1 MELMTPLWPEVV
13 VGMAIT
19 FERIGEMLGQDH
31 DLALLLKTLEANVNI
46 CPDPVQRSLIRA
58 LANQRR
64 SDLQTAARILGRRV
78 FAEEPKSITGRLD
91 AYWESREP
99 DSLSALNAV
108 SLS

>member
-31 DLALLLKTLEANVNI
+31 DLALLMRTLDENVNI

-64 SDLQTAARILGRRV
+64 ADLQTAARILGRRV
-78 FAEEPKSITGRLD
+78 FAEEPESLTGRLD

-99 DSLSALNAV
+99 ANLMALDAV
-108 SLS
+108 SLF